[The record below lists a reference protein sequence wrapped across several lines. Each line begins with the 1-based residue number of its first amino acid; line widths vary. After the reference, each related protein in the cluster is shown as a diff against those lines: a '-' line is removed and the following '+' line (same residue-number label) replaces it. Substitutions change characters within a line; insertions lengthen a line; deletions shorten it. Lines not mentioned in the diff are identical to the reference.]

1 MPIVKEFTQEKKEVG
16 TVELS
21 SDVFDV
27 AIKPEIVHFVVRAI
41 RASRRS
47 GTHATKT
54 RSKVSGGGAKPW
66 KQKGTGRARAGSNR
80 SPLWKGGAIIFG
92 PQPRSYA
99 FKVNKKIRALA
110 LKMAL
115 TSYVKE
121 EKLIVLDKFSLMD
134 YSTASFRKVMELF
147 SMPSALVI
155 DAQHNDILLRS
166 SSNLSKYHYVTY
178 QQLNVY
184 DMLKYE
190 YLVLLKD
197 AVSLLHKRFEE

>member
-27 AIKPEIVHFVVRAI
+27 AIRPEIVHFVVRAI

-54 RSKVSGGGAKPW
+54 RSEVSGGGAKPW

-80 SPLWKGGAIIFG
+80 SPLWKGGAVIFG
-92 PQPRSYA
+92 PQPRNYS

-110 LKMAL
+110 LKMVL

-121 EKLIVLDKFSLMD
+121 EKLIVLDRFSLAN

-155 DAQHNDILLRS
+155 DAERNDILSRS
-166 SSNLSKYHYVTY
+166 SSNLPKYHYVTY

-190 YLVLLKD
+190 YLVLVKD
-197 AVSLLHKRFEE
+197 AVSLLHKRFEG